1 MPHKGSGLYHV
12 TMTVPHNN
20 AGTHGAFRPSR
31 ALVVIAAT
39 CGWHVYLQQTNGTA
53 HSALRPQLVAKM
65 CLPYSRVVKYS
76 TTVEVMGHALS
87 YLADVDHTPPPWHN

>member
-1 MPHKGSGLYHV
+1 
-12 TMTVPHNN
+12 MTVPPNN

-39 CGWHVYLQQTNGTA
+39 CGWHVYLQHTTGTA

-65 CLPYSRVVKYS
+65 CLAYK
-76 TTVEVMGHALS
+76 TVHQYATVIEVMGHALS
-87 YLADVDHTPPPWHN
+87 HLADIDASPPPWHN